1 MRSYETI
8 YIVQPDLND
17 DDIKVL
23 SEKVQDTIA
32 SLQGTCYRLEDWGT
46 RKLAYPVKKFP
57 RGRYFYL
64 TFEGEAPLVAELER
78 RFRLDDKVIRYQ
90 TVKLEKGMPAPAT
103 VVEESPVEESAA
115 EVAAE
120 TTSTESAE

>member
-32 SLQGTCYRLEDWGT
+32 SLQGTCHRLEDWGT
-46 RKLAYPVKKFP
+46 RKLAYPVMKFP

-64 TFEGEAPLVAELER
+64 TFEGEPSLVSELER

-90 TVKLEKGMPAPAT
+90 TVKLEKGMPVPAAAVEEAPA
-103 VVEESPVEESAA
+103 A
-115 EVAAE
+115 EATAE
-120 TTSTESAE
+120 TAEATTSTESAE